1 MNDFPFARRL
11 SPESRTARVL
21 SYPFVELGPLTSHV
35 YSHYAIVNA
44 AAKLSKNFS
53 SFYTTAVP
61 ILGEHVSLDGSEVA
75 QLLLDVQSL
84 LKKWTADAQGNKKR
98 GMDESD
104 LSFED
109 EGVTHGEGGNQG
121 GGPGRGASRRR
132 TQSQK
137 SGGAQGDDVVKGN
150 SGGGTQG
157 PQLAVVAVPSAPE
170 RVTHSSSSE
179 GTSDD
184 EGLVS
189 WTGGSSAPT
198 RSRAHAEPHTS
209 PDPDPDHPR
218 LDVRALPGETEQ
230 QWRERYRAWRTA
242 VGSAEVSALRLKVA
256 AMRGVDA

>member
-11 SPESRTARVL
+11 SPETRTARIL
-21 SYPFVELGPLTSHV
+21 SYPFVELGPLESHV
-35 YSHYAIVNA
+35 YPHYAIVDA
-44 AAKLSKNFS
+44 AEKLSKDFS

-84 LKKWTADAQGNKKR
+84 LKKWTADAQGNKER

-104 LSFED
+104 LSFEGGGD
-109 EGVTHGEGGNQG
+109 TRGEGGNQG
-121 GGPGRGASRRR
+121 GGPGEGASRRR

-137 SGGAQGDDVVKGN
+137 SGGAKGNDVVKGN

-157 PQLAVVAVPSAPE
+157 PQRAVAASSTPE
-170 RVTHSSSSE
+170 LGAHSSSSE

-189 WTGGSSAPT
+189 WTGGSSAST
-198 RSRAHAEPHTS
+198 RSRVPAEPHMS

-230 QWRERYRAWRTA
+230 QWRERYRAWRAA
-242 VGSAEVSALRLKVA
+242 VGSAEVSALRPKVA
-256 AMRGVDA
+256 AMRGADA